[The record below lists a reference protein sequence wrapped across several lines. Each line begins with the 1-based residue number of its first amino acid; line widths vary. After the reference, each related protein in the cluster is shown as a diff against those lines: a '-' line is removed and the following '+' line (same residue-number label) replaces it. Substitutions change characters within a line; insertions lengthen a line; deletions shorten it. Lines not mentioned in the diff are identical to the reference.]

1 MESESYIDRIRSF
14 QDTFPQA
21 EQDAYEIEAGLYPD
35 NEEPNYIPKLM
46 RKKEFQDSKQE
57 SVAAVLARGEDR
69 CSSSEEFELSSVQK
83 FLARLLNP
91 TMPYHSALVFHGVGV
106 GKTCTAVTIC
116 ESYLE
121 QYPGR
126 KAYVVAPPNIQSG
139 FRRTLFDIDAMTTE
153 NGINHHKGCTSD
165 LYLELAGMSKS
176 DKSGLQKE
184 TNKQIIEKKVNK
196 QIDSRYSFFGY
207 GSFFNWIMEITR
219 KAELGVTDE
228 HIKKERLMMAIRRE
242 FSNRVIVID
251 EAHNLRDTLY
261 ENPED
266 DIDNETRKESIT
278 EEERINPKEA
288 SEKQLTPVLK
298 KVLRYAENLTLV
310 LMTATP
316 MYNSYVEIIFLLNL
330 LLLNDKKPL
339 LNESD
344 VFDKANQKFVE
355 GGRELLGAIASR
367 YVSFMRGENP
377 LTFPLRLQ
385 PISELRVKE
394 WSTRDPKGDMI
405 ENSEREGVK
414 HLPCLGCGLTP
425 ELEEGYFQLSS
436 EEAKDGLGI
445 TNMDTLVQAANW
457 VYPGVGDLRGRIGEG
472 GFQDAFSMKQMGSKV
487 RYTSSGDPRW
497 MLEENIGGA
506 SGKAHILLERLRY
519 GQGVQFVYSR
529 FVRAGALS
537 IALALEANGYVPWGR
552 DDGFLTNG
560 NQDPNGMQ
568 CALCPLKNKEHT
580 SSTNH
585 VFKQAKYVLLTG
597 SVELSPN
604 NAQAITKARNMKN
617 ADGSEIKVILG
628 SQIAGEGLD
637 LRFIREVFV
646 YDSWYH
652 LNKLEQIIGRGI
664 RTCSHAALSE
674 EYRNCTITL
683 LVTEYQDPKRHSF
696 ETPDMYSYRL
706 AFNKAKIVGEV
717 TRVLKQYALDCSL
730 NYDAIVM
737 KNIPPLDRLVDSQGM
752 ERFDV
757 NRNDV
762 PFSPLCDWLEDCE
775 YGCKTATNEDFELD
789 TTNPDLTTYDE
800 YAARYETSKIKR
812 FLISAFSSN
821 QAFLTFES
829 LTQMIPFMPRE
840 ILRGVLNEIIFDPDF
855 TIQTSHGI
863 GRIVYR
869 NGYYLFQPMS
879 IKRESIPMA
888 VRLASIAIPRDRY
901 TPGLFKEAEV
911 VAKTG
916 EDTEGVWEAAK
927 EWADMIRKGTAS
939 EWNFTMK
946 GTKEHIPSDIYNALE
961 MSVTEQTSLKAVI
974 QRIELINWFATQSKQ
989 DPKARQILASCVLEF
1004 IWDEFLSF
1012 ETKKEILLSQY
1023 KDPLIQQVARE
1034 SYIRIEGDL
1043 YLRLL
1048 DESSFEIHYFCLDSK
1063 TGEYKDCPKT
1073 IVEEIEKEKDP
1084 MLKAK
1089 IFISNTGFHYGF
1101 LSYIPKTKT
1110 IAFKKSEPPTSE
1122 KPKLG
1127 KGVACASITLVSNLT
1142 TMLQKLGEMLVKAG
1156 HHDLGCNEDTM
1167 YDKGGRNTLQF
1178 PNSIRVCSALDI
1190 LLRYMDTVKADGKR
1204 WFYRAIEAK
1213 LQNHPIK

>member
-1 MESESYIDRIRSF
+1 MDSTETYIDRIRSF

-35 NEEPNYIPKLM
+35 NEDPNYIPKLM

-69 CSSSEEFELSSVQK
+69 CSGSDEFELSSVQK

-91 TMPYHSALVFHGVGV
+91 NMPYHSALVFHGVGV

-139 FRRTLFDIDAMTTE
+139 FRRTLFDIDSMTTE
-153 NGINHHKGCTSD
+153 NGINHHRGCTSD
-165 LYLELAGMSKS
+165 IYLDLAGMSK
-176 DKSGLQKE
+176 E
-184 TNKQIIEKKVNK
+184 TNRQTIEKKVNK

-207 GSFFNWIMEITR
+207 GSFFNWIMDIVR
-219 KAELGVTDE
+219 KAEAGITDE
-228 HIKKERLMMAIRRE
+228 RVKKERLMMAIRRE

-261 ENPED
+261 EEPED
-266 DIDNETRKESIT
+266 DIDNPEPRLKESVT
-278 EEERINPKEA
+278 ESNEESSQQLTPKEA

-344 VFDKANQKFVE
+344 VFDRATQSFVE

-385 PISELRVKE
+385 PVSDLRVLN
-394 WSTRDPKGDMI
+394 WPTRDPKGDTI
-405 ENSEREGVK
+405 EDEEREGVK
-414 HLPCLGCGLTP
+414 HLPCLGCALTP
-425 ELEEGYFQLSS
+425 ELEEGYFELSS

-457 VYPGVGDLRGRIGEG
+457 VYPGVGDIRGRIGEG
-472 GFQDAFSMKQMGSKV
+472 GFQGAFSLKQIGSKV
-487 RYTSSGDPRW
+487 SYTSRGDPRW

-506 SGKAHILLERLRY
+506 SGKAQVLLERLRY

-537 IALALEANGYVPWGR
+537 IALALEANGYVPYGR
-552 DDGFLTNG
+552 DGFLTNG

-580 SSTNH
+580 ASTNH
-585 VFKQAKYVLLTG
+585 AFKQAKYVLLTG

-604 NAQAITKARNMKN
+604 NAQAINRARNIKN
-617 ADGSEIKVILG
+617 VDGSEIKVILG

-683 LVTEYQDPKRHSF
+683 LVTEYKDPKRRPF

-737 KNIPPLDRLVDSQGM
+737 KNIPPLNRLVDSQGM

-757 NRNDV
+757 SRNDT
-762 PFSPLCDWLEDCE
+762 PFSPLCDWLEECE
-775 YGCKTATNEDFELD
+775 YGCKVATGEDFELD
-789 TTNPDLTTYDE
+789 TTNLDLTTYDE
-800 YAARYETSKIKR
+800 YAARYETSKLKR
-812 FLISAFSSN
+812 LLITSFTD
-821 QAFLTFES
+821 QAFLTFEK
-829 LTQMIPFMPRE
+829 LTQIIPYMPRE

-855 TIQTSHGI
+855 TIQTSHGV
-863 GRIVYR
+863 GRIIYR
-869 NGYYLFQPMS
+869 NGYYLFQP
-879 IKRESIPMA
+879 INVKRESIPMA

-901 TPGLFKEAEV
+901 TPGLFKEPQLISE
-911 VAKTG
+911 TG

-927 EWADMIRKGTAS
+927 EWADMIRTGTAPDWS
-939 EWNFTMK
+939 FTLK
-946 GTKEHIPSDIYNALE
+946 GTKEHIPSDMYEALE
-961 MSVTEQTSLKAVI
+961 KSVTAQTSLKAVI
-974 QRIELINWFATQSKQ
+974 QRIEMINWFATQTKNDSR
-989 DPKARQILASCVLEF
+989 ARNMLADCVLDF

-1012 ETKKEILLSQY
+1012 ETKKEILLSEY
-1023 KDPLIQQVARE
+1023 KDPLIQRVAQE
-1034 SYIRIEGDL
+1034 SYVRFEGNL

-1048 DESSFEIHYFCLDSK
+1048 DESTFEFTYFCLDSK
-1063 TGEYKDCPKT
+1063 TSEYKECPKT

-1084 MLKAK
+1084 TLKAK
-1089 IFISNTGFHYGF
+1089 IFITNTGFNYGF
-1101 LSYIPKTKT
+1101 LSFIPKTKT
-1110 IAFKKSEPPTSE
+1110 IAFKKGEPPTPD
-1122 KPKLG
+1122 KPKIG

-1142 TMLQKLGEMLVKAG
+1142 TMLKGLGETLVKSG
-1156 HHDLGCNEDTM
+1156 FHDLGCNDDVM
-1167 YDKGGRNTLQF
+1167 YDKGGKNTLQF
-1178 PNSIRVCSALDI
+1178 PNSIRVCTALDI
-1190 LLRYMDTVKADGKR
+1190 VLRFMDLAKADKKR

-1213 LQNHPIK
+1213 AQGHPIK